1 MIEYNHIIKGTLN
14 VLDMME
20 EIPHY
25 KEILNCLKALAVSK
39 NTLASKSRL
48 INKLIDDSGSENL
61 SD

>member
-25 KEILNCLKALAVSK
+25 KEIISCLKSLVVSK
-39 NTLASKSRL
+39 QTLSSKSRL
-48 INKLIDDSGSENL
+48 INKLMEESGTEYLN
-61 SD
+61 D